1 MLALPTRTS
10 RAAAYPVAGSGDSG
24 EQAPR
29 CFASHRRSPDLT
41 VLRTAY
47 DTNDVAVEVCDKVE
61 VASAYLLEY
70 DFSAR

>member
-1 MLALPTRTS
+1 MPTPEERRALEVPTGV
-10 RAAAYPVAGSGDSG
+10 PV
-24 EQAPR
+24 
-29 CFASHRRSPDLT
+29 LT

-47 DTNDVAVEVCDKVE
+47 DTNDVAVEVCDTVK